1 MCARG
6 LYSHYYLLL
15 LSVHGVIGCNQN
27 LDWIKL
33 SHIVAP
39 GTQGRTKSSFWSRRV
54 TGNQQITFNRH
65 LDVKYLLLKWLNICF
80 MSRFVSQ
87 VIFPTDRSILWKYG
101 NISVLPIHIIRYCI
115 TFSGLYVQKHSKK
128 KQQHKNNKKE
138 QIRKHNSNIQKIQQ
152 QIWKHININSKW
164 KGKVLFEHHM
174 LVLIGH
180 SISHDHHK

>member
-128 KQQHKNNKKE
+128 KTTTQKQQKRAN
-138 QIRKHNSNIQKIQQ
+138 QKTQQ
-152 QIWKHININSKW
+152 QLTKNTTANLETHQ
-164 KGKVLFEHHM
+164 H
-174 LVLIGH
+174 
-180 SISHDHHK
+180 